1 MVKISNTN
9 DNEWIKQASILSKAL
24 PFMQRYAGKSITI
37 KFGGAAM
44 GENLLSSSF
53 AKDIV
58 LLKQVGI
65 NPIVVHGGGPRIKNM
80 LERLKLKSSFVD
92 GLRVTDKETMNIV
105 EMVLSGSINKE
116 IVMEINKEGGRAIGL
131 SGKDALLAKTKKF
144 KKKKKSGEI
153 EKFLDLGF
161 VGLPNKINK
170 DLLEWFIESDFIPV
184 ISPIGYGENFE
195 TYNINADTMAGTVA
209 SSVLSE
215 RLILLTD
222 VKGVLDKKGNLLT
235 QINLKEIAKLIK
247 NGTISGGMIP
257 KVETCVE
264 AVKNGV
270 KAAVIL
276 NGKLSHSILLEI
288 FTEHG
293 VGTLITN

>member
-144 KKKKKSGEI
+144 KKKKNL
-153 EKFLDLGF
+153 EKL
-161 VGLPNKINK
+161 K
-170 DLLEWFIESDFIPV
+170 
-184 ISPIGYGENFE
+184 NF
-195 TYNINADTMAGTVA
+195 
-209 SSVLSE
+209 
-215 RLILLTD
+215 LIL
-222 VKGVLDKKGNLLT
+222 VLLAFP
-235 QINLKEIAKLIK
+235 IRSIK
-247 NGTISGGMIP
+247 TY
-257 KVETCVE
+257 
-264 AVKNGV
+264 
-270 KAAVIL
+270 
-276 NGKLSHSILLEI
+276 
-288 FTEHG
+288 
-293 VGTLITN
+293 